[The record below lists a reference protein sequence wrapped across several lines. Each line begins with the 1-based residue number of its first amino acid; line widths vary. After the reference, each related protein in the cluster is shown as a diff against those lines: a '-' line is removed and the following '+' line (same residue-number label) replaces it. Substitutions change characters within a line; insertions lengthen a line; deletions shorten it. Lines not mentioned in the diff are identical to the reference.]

1 MEDLERAML
10 ARVPLAEGVLWLWRH
25 VLDEAALQEVWDEN
39 RGRCYDRVITFPM
52 LVMLVHDA
60 LLRYASA
67 RESFLKH
74 AEAETFAASLQAAYG
89 KLSRVPVPVSQAFL
103 LQSYRRLRE
112 LFPGWACWQKPE
124 SLRRFGI
131 VIYDGKAIKRV
142 AKRLKPCRGAAGGLL
157 GGRALVAMDWETGM
171 AVAMRGDV
179 DGDANDVK
187 HVGELA
193 PIVRAQFDGPL
204 LSVSD
209 AGFCD
214 LEQPRHFT
222 RCAGDHFLVRH
233 HPKVHFHR
241 DETIPAR
248 TGVNDLGQPFV
259 ETWGWLGSAK
269 DRRRLAV
276 RHIELTCDSAQP
288 VILITDLLDADEFPA
303 TDLLWIYRE
312 RWEIERLFQKV
323 TEVFGLSH
331 LIGCSPE
338 ATLFQFALCLVLY
351 NTVQTVRG
359 HIAQA
364 QDLEPSAVSTEML
377 FRDVARELTALNVM
391 INTEQ
396 VVDHFTELPE
406 TPALHARLATL
417 FARCGSDTWTATAPQ
432 RPRNITPKETSRTHN
447 SVYRLVQKSQTTPN
461 KNSPQRC

>member
-1 MEDLERAML
+1 M
-10 ARVPLAEGVLWLWRH
+10 
-25 VLDEAALQEVWDEN
+25 
-39 RGRCYDRVITFPM
+39 
-52 LVMLVHDA
+52 
-60 LLRYASA
+60 
-67 RESFLKH
+67 
-74 AEAETFAASLQAAYG
+74 
-89 KLSRVPVPVSQAFL
+89 
-103 LQSYRRLRE
+103 
-112 LFPGWACWQKPE
+112 
-124 SLRRFGI
+124 
-131 VIYDGKAIKRV
+131 
-142 AKRLKPCRGAAGGLL
+142 
-157 GGRALVAMDWETGM
+157 
-171 AVAMRGDV
+171 
-179 DGDANDVK
+179 
-187 HVGELA
+187 
-193 PIVRAQFDGPL
+193 
-204 LSVSD
+204 
-209 AGFCD
+209 
-214 LEQPRHFT
+214 
-222 RCAGDHFLVRH
+222 
-233 HPKVHFHR
+233 
-241 DETIPAR
+241 
-248 TGVNDLGQPFV
+248 NDLGQPFV

-269 DRRRLAV
+269 DKRRLAV

-406 TPALHARLATL
+406 TPALHVRLATL